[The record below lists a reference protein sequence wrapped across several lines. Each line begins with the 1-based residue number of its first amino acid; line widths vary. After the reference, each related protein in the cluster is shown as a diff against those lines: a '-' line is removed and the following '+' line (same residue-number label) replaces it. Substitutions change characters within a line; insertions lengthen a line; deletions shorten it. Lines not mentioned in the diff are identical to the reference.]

1 MIDAVFCTI
10 SSYLAEI
17 SSASLQEQSS
27 VQRDTL
33 FSQNHQIQLQNSKF
47 SPSQKKTWNI
57 WKSKEHLTEIKLGFI
72 ASSNTTE
79 FRSDLKARVQTS
91 TLEIYSTV
99 VKPITQ
105 PYLKLNY
112 AKYFITRWRID
123 VQNSID
129 KEET

>member
-47 SPSQKKTWNI
+47 SPSQKKPGTYEKVKNVSL
-57 WKSKEHLTEIKLGFI
+57 KS
-72 ASSNTTE
+72 SW
-79 FRSDLKARVQTS
+79 DLLPVQTLLS
-91 TLEIYSTV
+91 LEVI
-99 VKPITQ
+99 
-105 PYLKLNY
+105 
-112 AKYFITRWRID
+112 
-123 VQNSID
+123 
-129 KEET
+129 